1 MNINIKSR
9 NLEVTTAI
17 REYLE
22 KKLTKLEKLIDADEA
37 LVTLSVTKERRRVE
51 VTIPLKNGI
60 ILRGAEE
67 GYDMYASIDSVAEKL
82 ESQIRRYK
90 TRLSRKGHGTAR
102 GAEFN
107 AMVNQPPAEE
117 EESELPVKV
126 KRFPVKPIPVE
137 EAIMQMNLLGHNF
150 FVFQNA
156 DTGNVNVVYRRNDGD
171 FGLLEPEA

>member
-60 ILRGAEE
+60 ILRGEEE

-107 AMVNQPPAEE
+107 AMASQPPAEE
-117 EESELPVKV
+117 EEAELPVKV